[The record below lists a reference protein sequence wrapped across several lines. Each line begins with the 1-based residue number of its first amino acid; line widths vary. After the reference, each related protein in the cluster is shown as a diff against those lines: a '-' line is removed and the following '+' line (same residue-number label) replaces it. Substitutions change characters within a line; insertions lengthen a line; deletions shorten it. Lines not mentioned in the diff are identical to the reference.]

1 VEEGNFKIFDDSS
14 AENKRLL
21 QQEEFILSIT
31 EEIWGAM
38 EKMGMTKKDLAAAID
53 RSESFVTQVLN
64 GSRNMTLRTLS
75 DISRVLNLEFCLK
88 SQTDDFLPINYAMED
103 AALGRAIKEGRKS
116 EFVAESVIFDLLG
129 K

>member
-38 EKMGMTKKDLAAAID
+38 EQRGMTKKDLAAAID
-53 RSESFVTQVLN
+53 SSESFGVLP
-64 GSRNMTLRTLS
+64 
-75 DISRVLNLEFCLK
+75 VL
-88 SQTDDFLPINYAMED
+88 
-103 AALGRAIKEGRKS
+103 
-116 EFVAESVIFDLLG
+116 
-129 K
+129 